1 MLSIVG
7 KIPSNLKG
15 IIYIMLSAALLTL
28 MATIVR
34 FLSEELNPFQ
44 IAFCRNVFGLILL
57 APLLMR
63 FGLSH
68 LRTEK
73 IGYMAVRG
81 VFNAV
86 AMLTYF
92 LALGLLPL
100 SEVSALTFTVPLFV
114 AVLAVMCL
122 GERLGPRRISSL
134 VIGFSGAL
142 IILRPGIEIIGIG
155 AVYALFSAATWAVAV
170 IIIKFLSRTESS
182 ITITIYGLFFL
193 AIFTM
198 PPALFVWEWP
208 TGEQYFW
215 LVTLALA
222 GTIGQLLFAQSM
234 KEADATLVMPFDFTK
249 LIWASLFGFFIFS
262 EIPTIWTIA
271 GGLIIFSS
279 ATYLTYREGK
289 ETKPASSP
297 AL

>member
-1 MLSIVG
+1 
-7 KIPSNLKG
+7 
-15 IIYIMLSAALLTL
+15 
-28 MATIVR
+28 
-34 FLSEELNPFQ
+34 
-44 IAFCRNVFGLILL
+44 VFGLILL
-57 APLLMR
+57 APILIQ

-68 LRTEK
+68 LKTKK
-73 IGYMAVRG
+73 IGYMALRG
-81 VFNAV
+81 IFNAV

-100 SEVSALTFTVPLFV
+100 SEISALTFTVPLFV
-114 AVLAVMCL
+114 AVLAVMFL

-142 IILRPGIEIIGIG
+142 IILRPGIEIIGLG

-182 ITITIYGLFFL
+182 VTITIYGLFFL

-208 TGEQYFW
+208 TGKQYIW

-262 EIPTIWTIA
+262 EMPAIWTIA
-271 GGLIIFSS
+271 GGFIIFAS
-279 ATYLTYREGK
+279 ASYLTYREGRGP
-289 ETKPASSP
+289 KPLDA
-297 AL
+297 A